1 VLRVNITYSVNVE
14 EILPEV
20 ERRIEQCIEEIKS
33 VEEALR
39 SIDLSTNLESS
50 LDKMGIVRNKM
61 LSIDYS
67 LSDNVKIIN
76 GYIEITESISREE
89 REAGEKYE

>member
-1 VLRVNITYSVNVE
+1 MLRVNITYSVNVE

>member
-50 LDKMGIVRNKM
+50 LDKMDIVRNKM

-67 LSDNVKIIN
+67 LSDNIKIIN

>member
-1 VLRVNITYSVNVE
+1 MRVNITYSVNVE

-67 LSDNVKIIN
+67 LSDNIKIIN